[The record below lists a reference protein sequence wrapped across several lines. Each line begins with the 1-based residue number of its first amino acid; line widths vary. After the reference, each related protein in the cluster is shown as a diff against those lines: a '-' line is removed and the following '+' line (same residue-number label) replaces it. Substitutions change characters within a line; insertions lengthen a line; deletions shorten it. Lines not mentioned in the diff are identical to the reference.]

1 MDTWIE
7 RFRAAEPTDESPNVL
22 IPGDPEREME
32 GIRRLEGIPLN
43 DKVVIDLK
51 EVAKRFKLSF

>member
-1 MDTWIE
+1 MV
-7 RFRAAEPTDESPNVL
+7 PTSRDSHDEATAPNVI

-32 GIRRLEGIPLN
+32 SERKTGGIPLN

-51 EVAKRFKLSF
+51 EVGKRFDLAF